1 MLVKNYYRALNQ
13 RIESL
18 SEESKVFFMVD
29 MHAKH
34 IRVNESTEVKSI
46 NEVVN
51 KWTQYIMLA
60 VVSGYM
66 GKGKTDFSLKVA
78 EWLWLDGNI
87 KHIVGNIRVNLE
99 NSIFAP
105 YYYEVSTLSEL
116 ILHIYKHRNETK
128 AFIFDEASIH
138 ISHRKGMSS
147 NNMTLIH
154 LAKLIRKLKCHF
166 IIISQRPEGIDKDLR
181 ELMTLHIHKESK
193 NMAFVRELYG
203 DSPETYYID
212 DITQTKI
219 PFDTLDPADFIFD
232 IKDKDMPE
240 IMRAISKNMTYD
252 KFEKVIIELVNKNK
266 KKDEQKQ
273 HEYINEG
280 AKAPNE
286 KGNEY
291 IKGNEKGNEKTQH
304 YSIYQCETVQKRT
317 NVNEEILMYIS
328 DRGQVRLQEVM
339 KFINKSKTRTYEI
352 IEGLVRKGLV
362 YRNGK
367 GRNTTYQTTDAGEYC
382 IKKN

>member
-1 MLVKNYYRALNQ
+1 M
-13 RIESL
+13 
-18 SEESKVFFMVD
+18 
-29 MHAKH
+29 
-34 IRVNESTEVKSI
+34 
-46 NEVVN
+46 
-51 KWTQYIMLA
+51 
-60 VVSGYM
+60 
-66 GKGKTDFSLKVA
+66 
-78 EWLWLDGNI
+78 
-87 KHIVGNIRVNLE
+87 
-99 NSIFAP
+99 
-105 YYYEVSTLSEL
+105 
-116 ILHIYKHRNETK
+116 
-128 AFIFDEASIH
+128 
-138 ISHRKGMSS
+138 
-147 NNMTLIH
+147 
-154 LAKLIRKLKCHF
+154 
-166 IIISQRPEGIDKDLR
+166 
-181 ELMTLHIHKESK
+181 
-193 NMAFVRELYG
+193 
-203 DSPETYYID
+203 
-212 DITQTKI
+212 
-219 PFDTLDPADFIFD
+219 DPADFIFD